1 MVLYTKKASIWLLN
15 QRSHY
20 LTKNA
25 TSLTQPN
32 AESQSGTLNNVP
44 HNIPINN
51 RFFSIEYR
59 LQKESCSIY
68 WSKQNNIYKLENYLL
83 DYTPK
88 NKKIWGYFV
97 AKLIKNLD
105 KGEQIMT
112 YSIVGYC
119 PKEKEWGIAV
129 QSKFLGVGSVVPW
142 AKAGVGAVA
151 TQSYA
156 NTSYGPNGLE
166 LMEQGRTAEEVVQL
180 LTEADEDREFR
191 QFGVIDAQGNAASFT
206 GSKCYDWAGG
216 KTGTHYAAQG
226 NILVGEE
233 TVSQMA
239 QVFEKTEGPLAER
252 LLKALAAAQAAGG
265 DSRGQQSAS
274 LLVVKEKGGYAGFND
289 RYIDLRVEDH
299 PQPIQE
305 LTRIYQLQQLY
316 FAPTKPEN
324 VVEIAGETASVL
336 QQELERL
343 GYYKGDVQ
351 EALTTYIHTENFE
364 GREQSAGFID
374 REVLEYMKKQ

>member
-1 MVLYTKKASIWLLN
+1 
-15 QRSHY
+15 
-20 LTKNA
+20 
-25 TSLTQPN
+25 
-32 AESQSGTLNNVP
+32 
-44 HNIPINN
+44 
-51 RFFSIEYR
+51 
-59 LQKESCSIY
+59 
-68 WSKQNNIYKLENYLL
+68 
-83 DYTPK
+83 
-88 NKKIWGYFV
+88 
-97 AKLIKNLD
+97 
-105 KGEQIMT
+105 MT

-166 LMEQGRTAEEVVQL
+166 LMEQGKTAEEVVQL
-180 LTEADEDREFR
+180 LTEADEHREFR
-191 QFGVIDAQGNAASFT
+191 QFGVIDAQGNAASYT

-216 KTGTHYAAQG
+216 KIGTHYAAQG
-226 NILVGEE
+226 NILVSGE
-233 TVSQMA
+233 TVSEMA

-252 LLKALAAAQAAGG
+252 LLKALAAGQEAGG

-274 LLVVKEKGGYAGFND
+274 LLVVKEKGGYGGYND

-299 PQPIQE
+299 PLPIQE

-316 FAPTKPEN
+316 FAPTKQEN
-324 VVEIAGETASVL
+324 VVEIEGETAQTL
-336 QQELERL
+336 QAELERL
-343 GYYKGDVQ
+343 GYYKGDLQ

-364 GREQSAGFID
+364 GREQAAGLID
-374 REVLEYMKKQ
+374 SEVLDYMKKQ